1 MNLKSFKLILI
12 TLFFFLLLPPNS
24 ISQTNSNSYKFVGL
38 TSLSG
43 EINLKTQYRK
53 QENIF
58 DNNLNESMESWL
70 YSGGVLLNARTYV
83 WHPDFLIVDV
93 NANYNPES
101 NQENYLVIPDRS
113 EARTIKRLNL
123 TATLFNQKP
132 ISLSGFANFN
142 QSYINNE
149 DLTNLRSNDQKM
161 GGALSF
167 KNKYLPVSF
176 NYMYGKWDQKE
187 ILTGRNFRNEHT
199 TIQGRLT
206 KSFTSKDNHKLN
218 YNYNEYFRQD
228 NSLPYMI
235 NSINEISLY
244 DNVYFDSNRKYYY
257 SSAISNFNQKGND
270 EYDRLQARENLTLK
284 LPENFIF
291 TSNYLYYN
299 IQRESQALSQNN
311 LKFSLSHQLYLS
323 LRTNVFVEYNNV
335 NHSAY
340 NEVSDRE
347 GININYTKK
356 IPKGQLTISYNYT
369 RFNQDMDSDPVV
381 LQVFKEE
388 HALADADI
396 VLLEKEFINIET
408 IIVADETGT
417 IIYQENFDYILVE
430 RDSFIEIQRIP
441 GGQIAD
447 AQLVYVDY
455 VTTRQES
462 FKYVSTNN
470 SLGVNLSFFKRL
482 IEVYYRT
489 SKQDYNHI
497 EKSNYLTLNYYTRNI
512 YGIRFMYRFV
522 TGGVEYDNYNS
533 DLIPYKL
540 MRYYLRFQGNLT
552 NKIRYSLNFN
562 LRDYEMITEQINQT
576 FADFSGRISYN
587 IGSRSKLNLESN
599 YRKQQ
604 GRQIDLDLLT
614 LRSEYST
621 AIRQLYFTV
630 GLEMYRRNYLN
641 EEINLTGGYLKIAR
655 KF

>member
-1 MNLKSFKLILI
+1 M
-12 TLFFFLLLPPNS
+12 
-24 ISQTNSNSYKFVGL
+24 GL

-43 EINLKTQYRK
+43 EVNLKAQYRK

-58 DNNLNESMESWL
+58 DNNLNESLQSTIF
-70 YSGGVLLNARTYV
+70 SGGVLLNARSYV
-83 WHPDFLIVDV
+83 WHPDFLILDV

-113 EARTIKRLNL
+113 EARTIKSLNL

-149 DLTNLRSNDQKM
+149 DLTNLRSNDQKA
-161 GGALSF
+161 GGSFSF

-176 NYMYGKWDQKE
+176 NYMKGKWDQKE
-187 ILTGRNFRNEHT
+187 IISGRSFRNERAT
-199 TIQGRLT
+199 VQGRLT

-228 NSLPYMI
+228 NNQPYI
-235 NSINEISLY
+235 TNSMNEISLY
-244 DNVYFDSNRKYYY
+244 DNFYFDSDRKYYF

-270 EYDRLQARENLTLK
+270 VYDRLQARETLTLK
-284 LPENFIF
+284 LPENFVF
-291 TSNYLYYN
+291 NTNYLLYN
-299 IQRESQALSQNN
+299 VQREYQSLNQNN
-311 LKFSLSHQLYLS
+311 FKFRLSHQLYLS

-335 NHSAY
+335 SHSAY
-340 NEVSDRE
+340 TEISDRE

-356 IPKGQLTISYNYT
+356 IPKGQLSVSYNYT
-369 RFNQDMDSDPVV
+369 RFNQRMDSDPVV

-388 HALADADI
+388 HALVDAEI
-396 VLLEKEFINIET
+396 ILLDKEYIDIET

-430 RDSFIEIQRIP
+430 RESFIEIQRIP

-447 AQLVYVDY
+447 AQTVYVDY
-455 VTTRQES
+455 ITTHQES
-462 FKYVSTNN
+462 FKYVSNNN
-470 SLGVNLSFFKRL
+470 SLGVNISFFKRL
-482 IEVYYRT
+482 FEVYYRT
-489 SKQDYNHI
+489 SKQDYNSI
-497 EKSNYLTLNYYTRNI
+497 EKSDYLTLNYYTRNI
-512 YGIRFMYRFV
+512 YGIRFLYKFV
-522 TGGVEYDNYNS
+522 AGGVEYDHYNS

-540 MRYYLRFQGNLT
+540 MRYYLRFQGNIT

-562 LRDYEMITEQINQT
+562 LRDYKMINEQTNQL
-576 FADFSGRISYN
+576 FADVSGRISYK

-621 AIRQLYFTV
+621 AVRQLYFTV
-630 GLEMYRRNYLN
+630 GVEMYRRNYLN
-641 EEINLTGGYLKIAR
+641 EEINLTGGYVKIAR
-655 KF
+655 RF

>member
-1 MNLKSFKLILI
+1 MKAFKLILI
-12 TLFFFLLLPPNS
+12 ILFLNLLLTLDS
-24 ISQTNSNSYKFVGL
+24 ISQTNINSNKFVGL

-43 EINLKTQYRK
+43 EINLKGQYRK
-53 QENIF
+53 QDNIF
-58 DNNLNESMESWL
+58 GNSLNESMESWL
-70 YSGGVLLNARTYV
+70 YSGGVLLNANTYV
-83 WHPDFLIVDV
+83 WHPDFLIIDI

-123 TATLFNQKP
+123 TATLFNQKA

-149 DLTNLRSNDQKM
+149 NLTNLRSNDQKL
-161 GGALSF
+161 GGSVSF
-167 KNKYLPVSF
+167 KNKYIPLSI
-176 NYMYGKWDQKE
+176 NYMNGKWDQKE
-187 ILTGRNFRNEHT
+187 MLSGRNFRNERT
-199 TIQGRLT
+199 AIQGRLT
-206 KSFTSKDNHKLN
+206 KSFTPKDNHKLI

-228 NSLPYMI
+228 NNLPYI
-235 NSINEISLY
+235 TNSINEISLY
-244 DNVYFDSNRKYYY
+244 DNIYFDSNRKYYF
-257 SSAISNFNQKGND
+257 SSAISKFNQKGND

-291 TSNYLYYN
+291 NSNYLYYN
-299 IQRESQALSQNN
+299 IQREYQTLNQNN
-311 LKFSLSHQLYLS
+311 FKFSLSHQLYLS
-323 LRTNVFVEYNNV
+323 LRTNVFVEYNNI

-340 NEVSDRE
+340 NEISDRE

-369 RFNQDMDSDPVV
+369 RFNQNMDSDPVV

-388 HALADADI
+388 HTLADAEI
-396 VLLEKEFINIET
+396 VLLDNEFINIET
-408 IIVADETGT
+408 VIVADETGT

-441 GGQIAD
+441 GGQITD
-447 AQLVYVDY
+447 AQMVYVDY
-455 VTTRQES
+455 TTSHQES
-462 FKYVSTNN
+462 FKYVSANN
-470 SLGVNLSFFKRL
+470 SLGVNLAFFKRL
-482 IEVYYRT
+482 VEIYYRT

-497 EKSNYLTLNYYTRNI
+497 EKSDYPTLNYYTRNI
-512 YGIRFMYRFV
+512 YGIRLMYKFV
-522 TGGVEYDNYNS
+522 TGGVEYDHYNS

-540 MRYYLRFQGNLT
+540 MRYYLRFQGNIT

-562 LRDYEMITEQINQT
+562 LRDYDMINEQINQT
-576 FADFSGRISYN
+576 FADVSGRISYKT
-587 IGSRSKLNLESN
+587 GSRSKLNLESN

-621 AIRQLYFTV
+621 AVRQMYFTI

-641 EEINLTGGYLKIAR
+641 EEINLTGGYVKIAR
-655 KF
+655 RF